1 MSARLHLLPGVCEP
15 GASEWLEGLA
25 AQARVARR
33 SADLPAPALRELI
46 DFECWAETTAALLDA
61 DAILADAEVA

>member
-1 MSARLHLLPGVCEP
+1 M
-15 GASEWLEGLA
+15 A